1 MSSDL
6 GEIYVFGDSLSDTGA
21 FFNFTG
27 GVFPTTPFY
36 EPGRFSN
43 GPIWV
48 DYFTDR
54 LNKTIDPFITNVEID
69 PVSGNPTINFEPSE
83 NSDGVNFAT
92 GSATSGTEN
101 TSGIVPIGLA
111 AQIEVF
117 KFFVENV
124 SSNVGGEDDDDDR
137 GDDDGGDDDDTEFL
151 EDSLSILWIGAND
164 YFSFI
169 DDNPSTPNIVEG
181 NFPDTAQGIQQ
192 TVSTVVEVNI
202 AGAIQHMIDVGVDDI
217 AVFNLPDLHKTPLGR
232 SLDND
237 SREVLE
243 DLTGAHNDLLL
254 DTLDELEDANDDVN
268 LIHIDIDSLFDNVI
282 ADPTAYG
289 FTNVTDNFSGID
301 ILDPMPQPPTVD
313 DHRDPDKY
321 LFWDSIHP
329 TTAGHELI
337 ADFFIDEL
345 HNEDVI

>member
-1 MSSDL
+1 MSLDSSKM
-6 GEIYVFGDSLSDTGA
+6 YVFGDSLSDTGS

-27 GVFPTTPFY
+27 GIIPNSPFY
-36 EPGRFSN
+36 APGRFSN

-48 DYFTDR
+48 DYLTDK
-54 LNKTIDPFITNVEID
+54 LNRRIDPFISSFDPTNGVAEF
-69 PVSGNPTINFEPSE
+69 NFDE

-92 GSATSGTEN
+92 GSASSGFEN

-111 AQIEVF
+111 AQIDVF
-117 KFFVENV
+117 EFFVENV
-124 SSNVGGEDDDDDR
+124 SSNLGGEDDDDD
-137 GDDDGGDDDDTEFL
+137 DDGGGDDDNDFL

-164 YFSFI
+164 YLRFI
-169 DDNPSTPNIVEG
+169 DDDPDTVDIVEA

-192 TVSTVVEVNI
+192 TVSMVVEVNI
-202 AGAIQHMIDVGVDDI
+202 AGAIQDMIDVGVDNI
-217 AVFNLPDLHKTPLGR
+217 AVFNLPDLEKTPLGR

-237 SREVLE
+237 SREALE
-243 DLTGAHNDLLL
+243 DLTEAHNDLLL
-254 DTLDELEDANDDVN
+254 DTLDELEDDNDDVN

-289 FTNVTDNFSGID
+289 FTNVTDNLSGIN
-301 ILDPMPQPPTVD
+301 ILDPMPLPPAID
-313 DHRDPDKY
+313 DSRDPNKY

-345 HNEDVI
+345 HNADVI